1 MAAGGIYR
9 VPWIVLSLCS
19 GVLLREHR
27 TQPGTLERDCE
38 GFGVRRFLIF
48 PISLRNVQSTTKVS
62 KNNIVPVSPGQAGVA
77 QVGPQQVR
85 PIQTGIGQVGPG
97 QVGLG
102 HLIGGSE
109 IGAIAS
115 AGATDFVASSF
126 RYLANRMQGGRT
138 M

>member
-1 MAAGGIYR
+1 M
-9 VPWIVLSLCS
+9 
-19 GVLLREHR
+19 
-27 TQPGTLERDCE
+27 
-38 GFGVRRFLIF
+38 GFGVRRFLNF

-62 KNNIVPVSPGQAGVA
+62 KNNIV
-77 QVGPQQVR
+77 QVR
-85 PIQTGIGQVGPG
+85 PLLAGIGQVGPG
-97 QVGLG
+97 QVGLEQVGLG

-126 RYLANRMQGGRT
+126 QWLANRMQGGRT